1 MSGHRFFGLNSA
13 SVKSVN
19 SVNLASQRFWRM
31 AILTAAGTIGATS
44 HADAAL
50 YYWQDSEPGFSRP
63 APAAQPRRQRPR
75 NHSNGNTEATEKE
88 TGTKPQGP
96 LIIAISIDQQKV
108 RVYDA
113 NGFFAESPISTGM
126 KGHPTPMGVFSIIQ
140 KHKLHHSNIYS
151 GAPMPFM
158 QRITWS
164 GVAMHAGVL
173 PGYPASHGCIRMP
186 MAFAQKMWNW
196 TKMGAR
202 VIVTP
207 GEMSPA
213 NFSHPLLVAQ
223 KVLPQPVIANEPKTD
238 VPAVKSDKG
247 PDAGS
252 AIKSANSEA
261 NLELRPT
268 VGHASPTQTRTADA
282 SSATNAAVTMSDAAP
297 SASGEAAATV
307 EAKSEDVK
315 SGPVK
320 SEAEASPAKGIEAAA
335 SDNKPA
341 EVTSSETKSPETAAA
356 DVKPAEAGETGKT
369 EIKTKVSASET
380 VKAEGNAAEAKPVEA
395 KPDEV
400 QTGTLKADAPK
411 VDAPKAAEKDA
422 PKAAEKPAEPAE
434 EPAKAVADTPATAP
448 DAKKDLS
455 RLPGAE
461 KAAAAK
467 AEPPKR
473 SGQIA
478 VFVSR
483 KDGKL
488 YVRQNFAPLFEVPVT
503 IAPSERMLGTHV
515 FTAEADKNDP
525 NKLRWSVV
533 TLPVTARNAVRSDD
547 DERSTRRRKVAG
559 GVPAEV
565 KPVPAANSAAEALDR
580 ITIPPDAMARIAEA
594 LSTGS
599 SIVVSDQGITQ
610 GETGEGTDFIVSLR

>member
-1 MSGHRFFGLNSA
+1 MSGYRFFGLNSA
-13 SVKSVN
+13 SVSGVN
-19 SVNLASQRFWRM
+19 SVNVAGPRFWRM

-50 YYWQDSEPGFSRP
+50 YYWQDSEPGYSRP

-75 NHSNGNTEATEKE
+75 KQSGKTEAAEKE
-88 TGTKPQGP
+88 IGAKPQGP

-113 NGFFAESPISTGM
+113 HGFFAESPVSTGM
-126 KGHPTPMGVFSIIQ
+126 KGHPTPMGVFSVIQ

-196 TKMGAR
+196 TRMGAR

-223 KVLPQPVIANEPKTD
+223 KVVPQPIIADEPKAD
-238 VPAVKSDKG
+238 APAVKSDKG
-247 PDAGS
+247 ADAGS
-252 AIKSANSEA
+252 AIKLTNSET

-268 VGHASPTQTRTADA
+268 VGHADPKPLREQTRTADA
-282 SSATNAAVTMSDAAP
+282 SGTVPSANAAVTMSDASS
-297 SASGEAAATV
+297 SASAPASSETAASRV
-307 EAKSEDVK
+307 ETMAEDTKSE
-315 SGPVK
+315 PLK
-320 SEAEASPAKGIEAAA
+320 SEAEATPAKSLDTTSFEA
-335 SDNKPA
+335 KLP
-341 EVTSSETKSPETAAA
+341 EVATD
-356 DVKPAEAGETGKT
+356 DVKSVE
-369 EIKTKVSASET
+369 
-380 VKAEGNAAEAKPVEA
+380 VKVEA
-395 KPDEV
+395 KTEEAKSVEVKPDDV
-400 QTGTLKADAPK
+400 QTGTLKTDAHK
-411 VDAPKAAEKDA
+411 VDTAKATEKDVSMSA
-422 PKAAEKPAEPAE
+422 EKAAEKPAD
-434 EPAKAVADTPATAP
+434 PAKALADTPAAGP
-448 DAKKDLS
+448 DAKKDPA
-455 RLPGAE
+455 RLPGAD

-467 AEPPKR
+467 AELPKR
-473 SGQIA
+473 TGQIA

-525 NKLRWSVV
+525 NKLHWSVV
-533 TLPVTARNAVRSDD
+533 SLPVTARNAVRNDD
-547 DERSTRRRKVAG
+547 DDRSARRRKVAG
-559 GVPAEV
+559 GAPAEV
-565 KPVPAANSAAEALDR
+565 KPLPAANSAAEALDR
-580 ITIPPDAMARIAEA
+580 IAIPPDAMARITEA
-594 LSTGS
+594 LTTGS

>member
-19 SVNLASQRFWRM
+19 SVSLASQRFWRM
-31 AILTAAGTIGATS
+31 AVLTAAGTIGGTS

-75 NHSNGNTEATEKE
+75 KHSNGKTEATEKE

-223 KVLPQPVIANEPKTD
+223 KVLPQPVIADEPKTD

-247 PDAGS
+247 ADAGS

-320 SEAEASPAKGIEAAA
+320 SEAEASPAKGIEASA

-341 EVTSSETKSPETAAA
+341 EVTSSEAKSTEAATD
-356 DVKPAEAGETGKT
+356 DVK
-369 EIKTKVSASET
+369 
-380 VKAEGNAAEAKPVEA
+380 AAEAKVEAKTEAAKTEEAKSIEA

-422 PKAAEKPAEPAE
+422 PKAAEKPAEPAKE
-434 EPAKAVADTPATAP
+434 AAKAVADTPATAP

-455 RLPGAE
+455 RLPGVE
-461 KAAAAK
+461 KAAAA
-467 AEPPKR
+467 
-473 SGQIA
+473 
-478 VFVSR
+478 
-483 KDGKL
+483 
-488 YVRQNFAPLFEVPVT
+488 
-503 IAPSERMLGTHV
+503 
-515 FTAEADKNDP
+515 
-525 NKLRWSVV
+525 
-533 TLPVTARNAVRSDD
+533 
-547 DERSTRRRKVAG
+547 
-559 GVPAEV
+559 
-565 KPVPAANSAAEALDR
+565 
-580 ITIPPDAMARIAEA
+580 
-594 LSTGS
+594 
-599 SIVVSDQGITQ
+599 
-610 GETGEGTDFIVSLR
+610 

>member
-1 MSGHRFFGLNSA
+1 MGFDDQDLRILRVSGYRFFGLNSA
-13 SVKSVN
+13 SVNSASVT
-19 SVNLASQRFWRM
+19 SVNLASPRFWRM

-50 YYWQDSEPGFSRP
+50 YYWQDSEPGFYRP
-63 APAAQPRRQRPR
+63 ATPAQPRRQRAR
-75 NHSNGNTEATEKE
+75 KQSTGKKEVAEKE
-88 TGTKPQGP
+88 IGAKPQGP

-113 NGFFAESPISTGM
+113 HGFFAESPVSTGM

-196 TKMGAR
+196 TRMGAR

-213 NFSHPLLVAQ
+213 NFSHPLLVAE
-223 KVLPQPVIANEPKTD
+223 KVVPQPIIADEPKAD
-238 VPAVKSDKG
+238 APAVKSDKG
-247 PDAGS
+247 ADAGS
-252 AIKSANSEA
+252 AIKLTNSET

-268 VGHASPTQTRTADA
+268 VGHPDLKPLREQTRTADA
-282 SSATNAAVTMSDAAP
+282 SSTVRSTNATVTMSDASS
-297 SASGEAAATV
+297 SASAPASSESAASGVVTKAEDT
-307 EAKSEDVK
+307 KSE
-315 SGPVK
+315 PVK
-320 SEAEASPAKGIEAAA
+320 SEAEATPAKSLDAA
-335 SDNKPA
+335 S
-341 EVTSSETKSPETAAA
+341 SEAKSPEGATD
-356 DVKPAEAGETGKT
+356 DVK
-369 EIKTKVSASET
+369 S
-380 VKAEGNAAEAKPVEA
+380 AEAKPEEAKTEQAKSVEL

-411 VDAPKAAEKDA
+411 VDTPKTAEKDVSKSA
-422 PKAAEKPAEPAE
+422 EKAAEKPA
-434 EPAKAVADTPATAP
+434 EPAKAVADTPAAAGP
-448 DAKKDLS
+448 DAKKDPA

-473 SGQIA
+473 TGQIA

-503 IAPSERMLGTHV
+503 IAASERMLGTHV

-525 NKLRWSVV
+525 NRLRWSVV
-533 TLPVTARNAVRSDD
+533 TLPVTARNAVRNDD
-547 DERSTRRRKVAG
+547 DDRSVRRRKVAG
-559 GVPAEV
+559 GAPAEV
-565 KPVPAANSAAEALDR
+565 KPMPAPNSAAEALDR
-580 ITIPPDAMARIAEA
+580 ITIPPEAMARITEA
-594 LSTGS
+594 LTTGS

>member
-1 MSGHRFFGLNSA
+1 
-13 SVKSVN
+13 
-19 SVNLASQRFWRM
+19 M
-31 AILTAAGTIGATS
+31 AILTAAGTIGATA

-63 APAAQPRRQRPR
+63 APAAQPRRQPVRK
-75 NHSNGNTEATEKE
+75 HSTGKTEAAEKE
-88 TGTKPQGP
+88 TGAKPQGP

-113 NGFFAESPISTGM
+113 NGFFAESPVSTGM

-186 MAFAQKMWNW
+186 MAFAVKMWNW

-213 NFSHPLLVAQ
+213 NFSHSLLVAQ
-223 KVLPQPVIANEPKTD
+223 KAVPQPVIADEPKTD
-238 VPAVKSDKG
+238 APAVKSDKG
-247 PDAGS
+247 ADAGS
-252 AIKSANSEA
+252 SNKSANSEV

-268 VGHASPTQTRTADA
+268 VGHALPAQTRTADA
-282 SSATNAAVTMSDAAP
+282 GGATNATVTMSDAVP
-297 SASGEAAATV
+297 SASGEAAASV
-307 EAKSEDVK
+307 EAKSEDAK
-315 SGPVK
+315 SEAVK
-320 SEAEASPAKGIEAAA
+320 SEAEATPAKSIEAAS

-356 DVKPAEAGETGKT
+356 DVKPAEPADTART
-369 EIKTKVSASET
+369 EIKSEVSASET
-380 VKAEGNAAEAKPVEA
+380 AKAEDKAAEAKVETKSVEA
-395 KPDEV
+395 KPDEM

-411 VDAPKAAEKDA
+411 VDAPKAAEKDT
-422 PKAAEKPAEPAE
+422 PKAAEKPAEPV
-434 EPAKAVADTPATAP
+434 KAVADTPAIAP
-448 DAKKDLS
+448 DAKKDPS

-461 KAAAAK
+461 KAVAAK

-525 NKLRWSVV
+525 GKLRWSVV
-533 TLPVTARNAVRSDD
+533 TLPATARNAVRNDD
-547 DERSTRRRKVAG
+547 DDRSARRRKVAG
-559 GVPAEV
+559 GAPAEV
-565 KPVPAANSAAEALDR
+565 KPMPAPNSAAEALDR

-594 LSTGS
+594 LTTGS

>member
-1 MSGHRFFGLNSA
+1 MSGHRFFGLNSTRVY
-13 SVKSVN
+13 SVTF
-19 SVNLASQRFWRM
+19 ASQRFWRM
-31 AILTAAGTIGATS
+31 AILTAAGTIGAAS

-63 APAAQPRRQRPR
+63 APAAQPRRQRVR
-75 NHSNGNTEATEKE
+75 KQSSGKSEAAEKE
-88 TGTKPQGP
+88 TGAKPQGP
-96 LIIAISIDQQKV
+96 LIIAISIDHQKV

-186 MAFAQKMWNW
+186 MAFAMKMWNW

-223 KVLPQPVIANEPKTD
+223 KVVPQPIIADEPKAD
-238 VPAVKSDKG
+238 APAVKSDKG
-247 PDAGS
+247 ADAGS
-252 AIKSANSEA
+252 AIKPTESEA

-268 VGHASPTQTRTADA
+268 VGHASPPPTRTADA
-282 SSATNAAVTMSDAAP
+282 SGATNAAVTMSDAAP
-297 SASGEAAATV
+297 SASGEAAARAEPKTDDT
-307 EAKSEDVK
+307 KSE
-315 SGPVK
+315 PVK
-320 SEAEASPAKGIEAAA
+320 AEAEATPAKSVEAAA

-341 EVTSSETKSPETAAA
+341 EATSSETKSPETAAA
-356 DVKPAEAGETGKT
+356 DVKPTEAAETAKT
-369 EIKTKVSASET
+369 EIKTEVSASDT
-380 VKAEGNAAEAKPVEA
+380 VKAEDKAAEAKTEQAKSVEA
-395 KPDEV
+395 KPEDV
-400 QTGTLKADAPK
+400 QTGTLKTDAPK
-411 VDAPKAAEKDA
+411 ADTPKAAEKDN
-422 PKAAEKPAEPAE
+422 PKPAEKSADPV
-434 EPAKAVADTPATAP
+434 KAVADTPSVAP
-448 DAKKDLS
+448 DAKKDPS

-473 SGQIA
+473 TGQIA

-515 FTAEADKNDP
+515 FTAETDKNDP
-525 NKLRWSVV
+525 NRLRWSVV
-533 TLPVTARNAVRSDD
+533 TLPVTARNAARSDD
-547 DERSTRRRKVAG
+547 DERSSRRRKVAG
-559 GVPAEV
+559 GAPAEV
-565 KPVPAANSAAEALDR
+565 KPMPSVNSAAEALDR
-580 ITIPPDAMARIAEA
+580 ITIPPDAMARISEA
-594 LSTGS
+594 LSTGG

-610 GETGEGTDFIVSLR
+610 GETGEGTDFIVSLH